1 MYVYQQVWAPHSVEG
16 YQMGVIVDVGADTLS
31 VEPLEAP
38 GQVSMNNVL
47 FYCLSTELSH
57 PSV

>member
-1 MYVYQQVWAPHSVEG
+1 MDVDQQVWAPHSVEG
-16 YQMGVIVDVGADTLS
+16 YQMGVIVDVGADALS

-38 GQVSMNNVL
+38 GQVSMNV
-47 FYCLSTELSH
+47 YRLSTELSH